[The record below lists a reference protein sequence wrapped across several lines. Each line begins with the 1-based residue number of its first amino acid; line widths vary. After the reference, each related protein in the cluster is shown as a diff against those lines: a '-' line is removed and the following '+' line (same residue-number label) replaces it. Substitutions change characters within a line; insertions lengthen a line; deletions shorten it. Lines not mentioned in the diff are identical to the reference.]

1 MKNKNLFLL
10 IILLFSGTIIQ
21 AQVVQLPNSDFEN
34 WEDIN
39 HATDWNSYDFLY
51 IYHTA
56 EQSTD
61 ASHGTYGVKLETQS
75 VAGLGEIPGLILL
88 GEIDMETYMPEG
100 GVPFTGRPTG
110 ISFDYKYD
118 PMPNDSMIMLLIMTK
133 WNEGTNSRD
142 TIAGTFFTQNEEVA
156 TYTKTIQPIFYQS
169 IEEPDTINV
178 GFISSGQT
186 PVAGSVLY
194 VDSIT
199 MRYGFIPFPTLCL
212 PATNKTPT
220 SFTANWLP
228 FPTAISYYIDVAYD
242 PDFTTY
248 LDGYENLQLF
258 GLLFET
264 FIDIEDIETNI
275 YYYRVRVN
283 YGTEVSDN
291 SNVIAVPL
299 PTISTE
305 ATNITHNSFT
315 ANWDAVDNATNY
327 RIDLATDENFENFIP
342 DYENRETG
350 LVNSI
355 DISNLNSETEYFY
368 RIKVDYNSNIS
379 INSNTISLTTE
390 IYEKI
395 ETTENN
401 PFNIFSN
408 NSSIFITTNYP
419 QDALAQI
426 FDLSGKIIV
435 EKNITK
441 TNTEININRTGLY
454 IVKIITNNNIYT
466 NKVIVY

>member
-1 MKNKNLFLL
+1 MKYKNLFLL
-10 IILLFSGTIIQ
+10 TILLFTVSIIQ
-21 AQVVQLPNSDFEN
+21 AQVQLPNPDFEN
-34 WEDIN
+34 WDDDY

-56 EQSTD
+56 EQTND
-61 ASHGTYGVKLETQS
+61 ASHGNSAVKLETQS
-75 VAGLGEIPGLILL
+75 VYGMGEIPGLILL

-110 ISFDYKYD
+110 ISFDYKYA
-118 PMPNDSMIMLLIMTK
+118 PEPNDSMLMVLMMTK

-142 TIAGTFFTQNEEVA
+142 TIAGAIFTQDEEVA

-169 IEEPDTINV
+169 PEEPDTINL

-199 MRYGFIPFPTLCL
+199 MKYEFIPFPTICL
-212 PATNKTPT
+212 PAVNITPS
-220 SFTANWLP
+220 SFTAIWLP
-228 FPTAISYYIDVAYD
+228 LPITTSYFIDVADD

-258 GLLFET
+258 GLLYET
-264 FIDIEDIETNI
+264 FLDIEDIETSI
-275 YYYRVRVN
+275 YYYRIRVN

-299 PTISTE
+299 PTITTE
-305 ATNITHNSFT
+305 AANITHNSFT

-327 RIDLATDENFENFIP
+327 RIDLATDENFENFVP
-342 DYENRETG
+342 EYENRETG
-350 LVNSI
+350 LNNSI

-368 RIKVDYNSNIS
+368 RIRVEYNEHTSINSNIS
-379 INSNTISLTTE
+379 SLSTD
-390 IYEKI
+390 IFEKI
-395 ETTENN
+395 KTTENKL
-401 PFNIFSN
+401 FNIFSN
-408 NSSIFITTNYP
+408 NGTILITKNYT

-426 FDLSGKIIV
+426 FDLSGKIIA
-435 EKNITK
+435 EKNITA
-441 TNTEININRTGLY
+441 TNTEINIYRTGLY
-454 IVKIITNNNIYT
+454 IVKIISDNNTYT
-466 NKVIVY
+466 TKVIVY